1 MKRFQMPSLGLPRP
15 QRLKANS
22 ALLRLPAAE
31 FLLWI
36 KGRGSDPVTSAAK
49 HDINRDLRAW
59 PIAVKGERQ
68 KCIMRRGFGGK
79 GWSGEVLTAP
89 WLFRATWRVCPEV
102 PHTVCF
108 LTFPGN
114 SLSLLNS
121 LMNLFL
127 FGLKGVDI
135 PVTEPNFFNMKILT
149 RSRLWGKRML
159 YAFSLINQQQPK
171 RQKQTHEQKN
181 LCSLLQIIL
190 SLWKMNEIRN
200 TPVHIIYTQG
210 PLRAGT
216 LRSFWTGRGFLLYNC
231 CEDGE
236 ENLWEMLL
244 RKSMR
249 NVTYVSTAI
258 E

>member
-22 ALLRLPAAE
+22 ALLMLPAAE

-59 PIAVKGERQ
+59 PIAVKGER
-68 KCIMRRGFGGK
+68 KKWGIMRRGFGVK
-79 GWSGEVLTAP
+79 GWSGEVLKAP
-89 WLFRATWRVCPEV
+89 WLFRATRRVCPEV

-121 LMNLFL
+121 LMYFFL
-127 FGLKGVDI
+127 FRLKGVDI
-135 PVTEPNFFNMKILT
+135 SVTEPNFFNMKVLT

-159 YAFSLINQQQPK
+159 HAFSINQQQPK
-171 RQKQTHEQKN
+171 RQEQTHEHKN
-181 LCSLLQIIL
+181 LCSLPQIIL

-200 TPVHIIYTQG
+200 TPVHIIYTQS
-210 PLRAGT
+210 PLTAGT
-216 LRSFWTGRGFLLYNC
+216 PRSFWTWVFYYITAVMKEKKIYEKCYLCVNNYR
-231 CEDGE
+231 
-236 ENLWEMLL
+236 
-244 RKSMR
+244 
-249 NVTYVSTAI
+249 VTTW
-258 E
+258 